1 MSTPYSVNYLLQFL
15 ALSSNSPIIGRQES
29 KVDVQSYMSYFVTMS
44 YALRL
49 LWFNIDL
56 SMAKINNHLETAKKK
71 EEKKGQM
78 TLASPAPQSKE
89 LMQYA
94 TLQHPDS
101 YIISACDTFPCPH
114 HYGFSES
121 YRHLSV
127 ASDSWS
133 RSPCWCNHI
142 LSSHLGW

>member
-44 YALRL
+44 YALRF

-78 TLASPAPQSKE
+78 TLSSPAPQSEE

-94 TLQHPDS
+94 TLQHSDS
-101 YIISACDTFPCPH
+101 YIISACDTCPCPH
-114 HYGFSES
+114 HYVLSES
-121 YRHLSV
+121 GRHLSV
-127 ASDSWS
+127 ALDNLSHCPCSCS
-133 RSPCWCNHI
+133 RI